1 MLIIILLV
9 LFIYI
14 YRKSTPKTKSVI
26 NFVIFTQI
34 IKFFAR
40 WNRKD
45 RDVPRIENK
54 KEKPYERLP
63 GDFI

>member
-26 NFVIFTQI
+26 NFVIFAQI

-40 WNRKD
+40 RNRKD
-45 RDVPRIENK
+45 RYVTRIENK
-54 KEKPYERLP
+54 KEKHYERLP
-63 GDFI
+63 SDFI

>member
-9 LFIYI
+9 IFIYI

-40 WNRKD
+40 RNRKD
-45 RDVPRIENK
+45 RDVPHIENK
-54 KEKPYERLP
+54 KEKPYECLP